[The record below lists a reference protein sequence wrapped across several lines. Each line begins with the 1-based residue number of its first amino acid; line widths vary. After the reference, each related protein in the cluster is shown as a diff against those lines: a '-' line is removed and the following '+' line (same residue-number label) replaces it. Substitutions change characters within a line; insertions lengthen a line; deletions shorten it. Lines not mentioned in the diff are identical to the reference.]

1 MKQKNNIFA
10 TAFFKILKTVGLCA
24 GAFII
29 LSLLGNS
36 GSKPEPVKK
45 APQDKYF
52 KEKKTDKI
60 IEAKIET

>member
-1 MKQKNNIFA
+1 MKQKNNILA

-29 LSLLGNS
+29 LSLLSNS
-36 GSKPEPVKK
+36 GSKPVPAKK
-45 APQDKYF
+45 APVDKNF
-52 KEKKTDKI
+52 KEKKADKI